1 MHKFLNFPLTESPDP
16 SAYHHETGLFT
27 SDEMEWILENHNDV
41 PYEVATISADKTIEN
56 QTRKSRIKWLRY
68 DHYPQ
73 FDWLYERIQQA
84 IIRANNKYWNFD
96 LYSMPEHIQ
105 YTEYGEGGGHYDW
118 HMDLGHRNLSIRKIS
133 VTMQLSHP
141 DEYEGGDLQF
151 MRSQYAETAPRDFG
165 SLIVFPSYMLHR
177 VTAVTKG
184 TRKSLVLWSGGVPFK

>member
-1 MHKFLNFPLTESPDP
+1 MEKFLNFPLTFSPDP
-16 SAYHHETGLFT
+16 SAYHHEIGLFT
-27 SDEMEWILENHNDV
+27 EDEMEWILENHNDV

-56 QTRKSRIKWLRY
+56 QTRKSHIKWLRY
-68 DHYPQ
+68 DQYPQ
-73 FDWLYERIQQA
+73 FDWVYERIQQS
-84 IIRANNKYWNFD
+84 IIRANNQYWNFD
-96 LYSMPEHIQ
+96 LYSMPEYIQ

-133 VTMQLSHP
+133 VTMQLSRP

-151 MRSQYAETAPRDFG
+151 MRSQYPETAPRDFG

-184 TRKSLVLWSGGVPFK
+184 TRKSLVLWSGGVPLR